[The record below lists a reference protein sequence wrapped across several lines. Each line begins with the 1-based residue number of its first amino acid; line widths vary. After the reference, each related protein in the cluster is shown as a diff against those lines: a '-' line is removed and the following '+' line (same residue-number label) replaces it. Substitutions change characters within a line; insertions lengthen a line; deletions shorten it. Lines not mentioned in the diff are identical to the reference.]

1 MERHAF
7 AFKIKEGCFTGFREC
22 LGRIW
27 PDLTALLDGIGADN
41 FSLWG
46 IGEDLVFGYYE
57 TEEIPSLSEKDAAA
71 LQHILDQTQEKG
83 EWISSPKQEMR
94 LMYQDFGI
102 VRQSKE
108 LIRHRV
114 FATHLRGDFQEE
126 YKARHDALVE
136 ARNGAVTPGPDSNFS
151 IWNAGRY
158 IFGYDEID
166 VTMEQAETE
175 QSRQDTIAWETRML
189 EIMEWFTDD
198 VDWIT
203 NERHPHVVRLAYH
216 N

>member
-1 MERHAF
+1 MNRHA
-7 AFKIKEGCFTGFREC
+7 AALKIKEGAFHDFRAG

-27 PDLTALLDGIGADN
+27 NDLTHLLDDLEISN
-41 FSLWG
+41 FSLWNM
-46 IGEDLVFGYYE
+46 EDLVFAYYE
-57 TEEIPSLSEKDAAA
+57 NDIFSPKPNAAQKEEFDALMAKMG
-71 LQHILDQTQEKG
+71 DTF
-83 EWISSPKQEMR
+83 EWISSPAEEMR
-94 LMYQDFGI
+94 LMYHDFGI
-102 VRQSKE
+102 VRQNKE

-114 FATHLRGDFQEE
+114 FATQLKGDFQEE

-136 ARNGAVTPGPDSNFS
+136 ARNGVPDPGPDSNFS

-166 VTMEQAETE
+166 VTMETEETE
-175 QSRQDTIAWETRML
+175 ADRRATIDWETKML

-203 NERHPHVVRLAYH
+203 DMHHKHVVRIGFH

>member
-7 AFKIKEGCFTGFREC
+7 AFKIKEGCFAEFREC

-136 ARNGAVTPGPDSNFS
+136 ARNGA
-151 IWNAGRY
+151 
-158 IFGYDEID
+158 
-166 VTMEQAETE
+166 MQETKALI
-175 QSRQDTIAWETRML
+175 SR
-189 EIMEWFTDD
+189 
-198 VDWIT
+198 
-203 NERHPHVVRLAYH
+203 
-216 N
+216 

>member
-7 AFKIKEGCFTGFREC
+7 ALQIKDGCFAAFRRDLKEF
-22 LGRIW
+22 W
-27 PDLTALLDGIGADN
+27 PEAKTLVDLVKGKN

-46 IGEDLVFGYYE
+46 IGEELVFGYYE
-57 TEEIPSLSEKDAAA
+57 TEDARRELAVDEYV
-71 LQHILDQTQEKG
+71 LYRKLTDTVERTCR
-83 EWISSPKQEMR
+83 WISRPGQEMQ

-102 VRQSKE
+102 VRENKE

-114 FATHLRGDFQEE
+114 FATHLKGSYQEE
-126 YKARHDALVE
+126 YKRRHDALVE
-136 ARNGAVTPGPDSNFS
+136 AREGRVTEGPDSNFS

-166 VTMEQAETE
+166 VTMEEAETE
-175 QSRQDTIAWETRML
+175 ASRQAAIDWETKML
-189 EIMEWFTDD
+189 EIMEWYTDD

-203 NERHPHVVRLAYH
+203 GEKHDAIQLICH
-216 N
+216 